1 MRSNGPRG
9 RPTPPHAR
17 RWAEAVAI
25 RPVVPRLTP
34 VIPVND
40 EEPDP
45 HAITQAAGILRRGG
59 LVAFATETVYGLGAD
74 ATCPEAVARIFQ
86 AKGRPSFNPLIV
98 HADDIEL
105 ARSCVLEWS
114 ESANVLARC
123 FWPGPLTLVLPR
135 AAHIPDVV
143 TAGRDTVGV
152 RIPRSRVARALIAAA
167 GRPIAAPSANRSTG
181 ISPTEAWHVSN
192 DLDGKIDLILDSGK
206 TGVGIESTVLDLTTS
221 PPRVLRPG
229 SITVEQIRAALDSEV
244 LGHSGH
250 PSETAAAHSS
260 PGQMDVHYAPRT
272 PTFRVEADRLDALPC
287 EGRWVVITLGDSP
300 IIEGPPGRRPDR
312 QISLRTPSEAEAF
325 LYSHLQVIDLCDV
338 AFLILVPPPD
348 EPGWLAIRDRIRRAS
363 KPWPDRLL

>member
-34 VIPVND
+34 VIPLND
-40 EEPDP
+40 DEPDP

-98 HADDIEL
+98 HADDIEM

-152 RIPRSRVARALIAAA
+152 RIPDHESLVPSSRQSAGPSLPSARKPIDRHLADRGLARLERSRRQ
-167 GRPIAAPSANRSTG
+167 
-181 ISPTEAWHVSN
+181 
-192 DLDGKIDLILDSGK
+192 D
-206 TGVGIESTVLDLTTS
+206 
-221 PPRVLRPG
+221 
-229 SITVEQIRAALDSEV
+229 
-244 LGHSGH
+244 
-250 PSETAAAHSS
+250 
-260 PGQMDVHYAPRT
+260 
-272 PTFRVEADRLDALPC
+272 
-287 EGRWVVITLGDSP
+287 
-300 IIEGPPGRRPDR
+300 RPDSR
-312 QISLRTPSEAEAF
+312 QR
-325 LYSHLQVIDLCDV
+325 QDG
-338 AFLILVPPPD
+338 
-348 EPGWLAIRDRIRRAS
+348 GWD
-363 KPWPDRLL
+363 